1 MTGAVVESAGTEGM
15 KGAEGAEGVPS
26 GDNAAHVEQTL
37 LQARALIES
46 TVSLYRKRSSGSP
59 DGTHTSVA
67 VLREALVQLLGE
79 ARHSVCVALSS
90 ADEFSV
96 AVKELLTVRQPG
108 PVVRVL
114 CATTVADCALARL
127 THVAGNRFEVR
138 ISQDELRDAVVVDGA
153 RALVRATPGSGNAQ
167 ATLVTDTAAVRALE
181 LLFAGTWSRCRRLD
195 DHLGLSPRL
204 RSDLT
209 RRILERL
216 RAGQT
221 DDVAARELN
230 VSLRTYR
237 RHVAEI
243 MRELGASSRFQAG
256 ARAVELGLMP
266 K

>member
-1 MTGAVVESAGTEGM
+1 VNGAVIDPPGANRGREAG
-15 KGAEGAEGVPS
+15 P
-26 GDNAAHVEQTL
+26 GDHAAHVEQTL

-46 TVSLYRKRSSGSP
+46 TVSIYRQRRPSES

-67 VLREALVQLLGE
+67 VPREALARLLGE
-79 ARHSVCVALSS
+79 ARHTVCVALTA
-90 ADEFSV
+90 ADEFS
-96 AVKELLTVRQPG
+96 ATVKALLTAARPG
-108 PVVRVL
+108 PNVRVL
-114 CATTVADCALARL
+114 CATSVVDCSLARL
-127 THVAGNRFEVR
+127 SATGGARFEVR
-138 ISQDELRDAVVVDGA
+138 CSEGELRDAVVVDGA
-153 RALVRATPGSGNAQ
+153 RALVRTLPGDDGAAQ

-195 DHLGLSPRL
+195 DHLALGPRL
-204 RSDLT
+204 QNELS

-216 RAGQT
+216 RSGQT

-256 ARAVELGLMP
+256 ARAVELGLMQQR
-266 K
+266 

>member
-1 MTGAVVESAGTEGM
+1 MTGAVIDSPGTNRGREPDPG
-15 KGAEGAEGVPS
+15 GH
-26 GDNAAHVEQTL
+26 AAHVEQTL

-46 TVSLYRKRSSGSP
+46 TVSHYRRHRPGGS

-67 VLREALVQLLGE
+67 VPREALVQLLGE
-79 ARHSVCVALSS
+79 ARHTVCVALT
-90 ADEFSV
+90 APDEFS
-96 AVKELLTVRQPG
+96 ATVKGLLTSARPG
-108 PVVRVL
+108 PNVRVL
-114 CATTVADCALARL
+114 CATAVVDCTLARL
-127 THVAGNRFEVR
+127 SAAGGARFEVR
-138 ISQDELRDAVVVDGA
+138 CSEGELRDAVVVDGA
-153 RALVRATPGSGNAQ
+153 RALVRTLPGSDDGGAQ

-195 DHLGLSPRL
+195 DHLALGQRL
-204 RSDLT
+204 HSDLS

-216 RAGQT
+216 RSGQT

-243 MRELGASSRFQAG
+243 MRELGATSRFQAG
-256 ARAVELGLMP
+256 ARAVELGLMQP

>member
-1 MTGAVVESAGTEGM
+1 MIDASGAD
-15 KGAEGAEGVPS
+15 GAEGLAP
-26 GDNAAHVEQTL
+26 GDHAAHVEQTL

-46 TVSLYRKRSSGSP
+46 TVSLHRRRPAGSP
-59 DGTHTSVA
+59 GGTHTSVA
-67 VLREALVQLLGE
+67 ALREALAQLLGE

-90 ADEFSV
+90 AGEFSDT
-96 AVKELLTVRQPG
+96 VKELLAVLEPG

-114 CATTVADCALARL
+114 CATAVADCSLARL
-127 THVAGNRFEVR
+127 TGATGLRFEVR
-138 ISQDELRDAVVVDGA
+138 CLEGELRDAVVVDGV
-153 RALVRATPGSGNAQ
+153 RALVRTAPASGGSQ
-167 ATLVTDTAAVRALE
+167 ATLVTDAAAVRALE

-195 DHLGLSPRL
+195 DHLVLSSRL
-204 RSDLT
+204 RSELT

-256 ARAVELGLMP
+256 ARAVELGLMQ